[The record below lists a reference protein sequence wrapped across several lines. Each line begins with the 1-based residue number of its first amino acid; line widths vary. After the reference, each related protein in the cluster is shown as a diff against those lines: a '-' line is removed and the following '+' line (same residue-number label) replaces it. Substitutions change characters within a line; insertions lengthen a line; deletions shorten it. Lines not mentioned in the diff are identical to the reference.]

1 MSNRTAYR
9 TLDEV
14 EIAARPDVTEIEVT
28 LSYYW
33 ENDGI
38 GPYEYWGAKGFD
50 HGHDYVVIEDYS
62 YDKEGLTADEIATID
77 SMIEK
82 MLDTWAE
89 SIAEDDCEDDYE
101 PDDDCEPDSHFYEFY
116 EN

>member
-14 EIAARPDVTEIEVT
+14 EIAARPDDTSIEVT

-38 GPYEYWGAKGFD
+38 GPYEYWGSKGYD
-50 HGHDYVVIEDYS
+50 HGHDYVVIEDYD
-62 YDKEGLTADEIATID
+62 YDKEGLTADEILTID
-77 SMIEK
+77 RMIEN

-89 SIAEDDCEDDYE
+89 SIAEEDGVEDFVPE
-101 PDDDCEPDSHFYEFY
+101 DDCEPDSHFYEFY